1 MAQAVSCGCDPMAA
15 WDYTPGEL
23 LALIDGYRQ
32 RQTERAYFGYNL
44 AQCITAMCFAKRRP
58 EPWEAFPGVIESRA
72 MTDEEIWAA
81 LDAWAEGAGAA
92 CEQED

>member
-44 AQCITAMCFAKRRP
+44 AQCIAAMCFAKRRP
-58 EPWEAFPGVIESRA
+58 EPWEAFPGVIEYRA
-72 MTDEEIWAA
+72 MTDAEIWAA

-92 CEQED
+92 CEQEG